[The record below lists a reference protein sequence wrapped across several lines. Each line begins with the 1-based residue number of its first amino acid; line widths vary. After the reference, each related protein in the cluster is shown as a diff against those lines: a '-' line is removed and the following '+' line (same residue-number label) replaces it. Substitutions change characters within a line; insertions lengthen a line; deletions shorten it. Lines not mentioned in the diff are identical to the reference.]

1 VFALPRL
8 ARPTRPGAAAR
19 SSAWKIIP
27 AENGGEATA
36 CLTSTS
42 ASSPARQGPSRT
54 PPCWQRS
61 RRHRHRPRQCSP
73 DHFPRSSSAGSA
85 VKSAPLAWATCP
97 FHQVMGGADPLPF
110 PRPGT
115 ARRRPPPQSARHLP
129 PEEKNMVIP
138 PEAPP
143 GSGVSRHADWQ
154 TSGRRTMVVIVT
166 LLLAAAFVLA
176 GANTSPQ
183 CRGEQPG
190 VCPYSRLA

>member
-1 VFALPRL
+1 MPDFNISIF
-8 ARPTRPGAAAR
+8 PGAAGAVADASVLAEVSATPASAETVLAR
-19 SSAWKIIP
+19 SLSALL
-27 AENGGEATA
+27 E
-36 CLTSTS
+36 
-42 ASSPARQGPSRT
+42 
-54 PPCWQRS
+54 
-61 RRHRHRPRQCSP
+61 
-73 DHFPRSSSAGSA
+73 AGSA